1 MGMADGAREMDMGRQ
16 VLAANDAF
24 YRAFATRDFDR
35 MDRLWAAVLPI
46 SCAHPGWNAVRGR
59 EAVIAS
65 WRSILSNP
73 DSPTVVAANV
83 TAHVVGDAA
92 YVICE
97 ERINGAVLIA
107 TNVFVRE
114 AGEWR
119 LTHHQAGH
127 VLARIAQLPAP
138 SGNDRGVN

>member
-1 MGMADGAREMDMGRQ
+1 MADGSSKMEMGRQ

-24 YRAFATRDFDR
+24 YRAFATRDIAL
-35 MDRLWAAVLPI
+35 MEKLWAAMLPI

-73 DSPTVVAANV
+73 DSPAVVAANV
-83 TAHVVGDAA
+83 TAHMLGDAA

-107 TNVFVRE
+107 TNIFARE
-114 AGEWR
+114 ASDWK

-127 VLARIAQLPAP
+127 ILGPVAQMPP
-138 SGNDRGVN
+138 PGSERNVN